1 VAVVTKNSW
10 LGVRALLRSGYRL
23 AHLHAALMTARRS
36 CGHGAAVLTQV
47 QPQIRQ
53 DMTLGPGVRSVVF
66 VIAAPWW
73 LATQRQLRLHQP
85 TKSPLR
91 CAGNLVGVNE
101 EQLNQAYVVTLSCPD
116 RPGIVHAVA
125 GALLVAGC
133 NIMDS
138 QQYGSPATGNFF
150 MRVEVTTAA
159 PASEL
164 RAALEPVAE
173 AFGMQWSLNAVGQKV
188 RTLVMASTSA
198 HCLNDILFQQR
209 SGTLPIEIPAIVSNH
224 QDLAGLAEF
233 YGIPFHYIPVTRDT
247 KVQAED
253 KLRAI
258 IAEHDIELTV
268 LARYMQILSDE
279 LCTELTGKAINIH
292 HSFLPSFKGAKPY
305 HQAHARGVKLIGA
318 TAHYVTAA
326 LDEGPIIEQEV
337 IRVDHARTPEQF
349 VQMGRDVEGRTL
361 VQAVQWHAEHRV
373 LLDGNRT
380 VVFN

>member
-1 VAVVTKNSW
+1 
-10 LGVRALLRSGYRL
+10 
-23 AHLHAALMTARRS
+23 
-36 CGHGAAVLTQV
+36 
-47 QPQIRQ
+47 
-53 DMTLGPGVRSVVF
+53 
-66 VIAAPWW
+66 
-73 LATQRQLRLHQP
+73 
-85 TKSPLR
+85 
-91 CAGNLVGVNE
+91 
-101 EQLNQAYVVTLSCPD
+101 
-116 RPGIVHAVA
+116 VA
-125 GALLVAGC
+125 GSLLVAGC
-133 NIMDS
+133 NILDS

-150 MRVEVTTAA
+150 MRVEATTTASRA
-159 PASEL
+159 EL
-164 RAALEPVAE
+164 QAALEPVVA

-188 RTLVMASTSA
+188 RTLLMASTSA

-224 QDLAGLAEF
+224 RDLAGLAEF
-233 YGIPFHYIPVTRDT
+233 YGIPFHYIPVTPQT
-247 KVQAED
+247 KAEAED
-253 KLRAI
+253 KLRALM
-258 IAEHDIELTV
+258 AEHDVELTV
-268 LARYMQILSDE
+268 LARYMQILSDD

-349 VQMGRDVEGRTL
+349 VQMGRAVEGRTL
-361 VQAVQWHAEHRV
+361 TQAVQWHAEHRV

>member
-1 VAVVTKNSW
+1 MVSHPTPVATPPEYQKAYPRAGT
-10 LGVRALLRSGYRL
+10 LVRVS
-23 AHLHAALMTARRS
+23 
-36 CGHGAAVLTQV
+36 
-47 QPQIRQ
+47 
-53 DMTLGPGVRSVVF
+53 
-66 VIAAPWW
+66 
-73 LATQRQLRLHQP
+73 
-85 TKSPLR
+85 
-91 CAGNLVGVNE
+91 N
-101 EQLNQAYVVTLSCPD
+101 EQLTEAYVLTLSCPD

-133 NIMDS
+133 NIADS
-138 QQYGSPATGNFF
+138 QQYGSTATGNFF
-150 MRVEVTTAA
+150 MRVEATTAA
-159 PASEL
+159 SRAEL
-164 RAALEPVAE
+164 HAAVEPVAQ
-173 AFGMQWSLNAVGQKV
+173 AFGMQWSLNPVGQKV
-188 RTLVMASTSA
+188 RTLLMASTSA

-209 SGTLPIEIPAIVSNH
+209 SGTLPIEIPAIVANH

-233 YGIPFHYIPVTRDT
+233 YGIPFHYIPVTPDT

-258 IAEHDIELTV
+258 MAEHDVELTV
-268 LARYMQILSDE
+268 LARYMQILSDDLCNE
-279 LCTELTGKAINIH
+279 LAGKAINIH

-361 VQAVQWHAEHRV
+361 TQAVQWHAEHRV

>member
-1 VAVVTKNSW
+1 
-10 LGVRALLRSGYRL
+10 
-23 AHLHAALMTARRS
+23 MTEDQLTS
-36 CGHGAAVLTQV
+36 SYVL
-47 QPQIRQ
+47 
-53 DMTLGPGVRSVVF
+53 
-66 VIAAPWW
+66 
-73 LATQRQLRLHQP
+73 
-85 TKSPLR
+85 
-91 CAGNLVGVNE
+91 
-101 EQLNQAYVVTLSCPD
+101 TLSCPD

-133 NIMDS
+133 NITDS
-138 QQYGSPATGNFF
+138 QQYGSQSTGTFF
-150 MRVEVTTAA
+150 MRVESTTS
-159 PASEL
+159 ASLSEVH
-164 RAALEPVAE
+164 AALEPVAQ
-173 AFGMQWSLNAVGQKV
+173 AFGMQWNLSPAGRKV
-188 RTLVMASTSA
+188 RTLLMASRSA
-198 HCLNDILFQQR
+198 HCLNDLLFLQR

-224 QDLAGLAEF
+224 RDLAGLAEF
-233 YGIPFHYIPVTRDT
+233 YGIPFHHIPVTPET

-253 KLRAI
+253 ALRKI
-258 IAEHDIELTV
+258 IAEEDIELTV
-268 LARYMQILSDE
+268 LARYMQILSNE

-337 IRVDHARTPEQF
+337 IRVDHRRTAEQF

-361 VQAVQWHAEHRV
+361 AQAVQWHAERRV